1 MHEHEHPHHNGNHT
15 HERYSDRPHPEY
27 VVLDIGDDFGALI
40 VYTDASLHGSEIE
53 ISRDGHDDDRSHKDV
68 LERGPE
74 ANPAFTAVFDRLSE
88 GRYTLWVAGAKQQHG
103 VQVTGGLVAELD
115 WRTSRQLVAP

>member
-1 MHEHEHPHHNGNHT
+1 MHEHEHPHHGDNHT
-15 HERYSDRPHPEY
+15 HQRYSDRPHPES
-27 VVLDIGDDFGALI
+27 VVLDIGDDLGALI

-53 ISRDGHDDDRSHKDV
+53 ISRDGQDHDRSHKDV

-88 GRYTLWVAGAKQQHG
+88 GSYTLWVGGAKQEHL
-103 VQVTGGLVAELD
+103 VQITGGLVAELD
-115 WRTSRQLVAP
+115 WRTSSQLVAP